1 MIVVSLSGDIREV
14 EKEMGILKLKGIP
27 IVSIT
32 SLSNNS
38 LASLGKHNLYFQ
50 STPVMQGDIE
60 IVSFLPIHLTL
71 DSLYRKYVD
80 YINRFLKQ

>member
-1 MIVVSLSGDIREV
+1 MDKSRGFQGL
-14 EKEMGILKLKGIP
+14 
-27 IVSIT
+27 
-32 SLSNNS
+32 
-38 LASLGKHNLYFQ
+38 LGRHGLYWRYFQ